1 MKYKERRKSN
11 MSSKNEILASIKEN
25 TLQKFDYPTW
35 KVNAV
40 QYPDLVK
47 QFIAISAAVGGEAVE
62 LPEGT
67 DVNDYI
73 LKRYPNM
80 NAIASNMP
88 EISCATLNPDEVEVA
103 QDLNG
108 TDLAVVK
115 GEIGV
120 AENGCVWIPQTVK
133 HKIIYFIAERL
144 VIILEKK
151 NLVNNM
157 AEAYAKNK
165 VRATATLTT
174 TNSSLKILPTKD
186 TFCFNFDCF
195 CLRFAMACYLF
206 EALNSVSFS
215 SRVKES

>member
-1 MKYKERRKSN
+1 
-11 MSSKNEILASIKEN
+11 MSSRDEIIASVKKN
-25 TLQKFDYPTW
+25 TLQRFDYPTW

-47 QFIAISAAVGGEAVE
+47 QFISISAAVGGEAVE
-62 LPEGT
+62 LPEGM
-67 DVNDYI
+67 DVNEYI

-88 EISCATLNPDEVEVA
+88 EITCATMNPDDVEVA
-103 QDLNG
+103 QELNG

-157 AEAYAKNK
+157 AEAYAKIEKMPKYNF
-165 VRATATLTT
+165 ATFISGPSKTADIEQTLV
-174 TNSSLKILPTKD
+174 KGAHG
-186 TFCFNFDCF
+186 
-195 CLRFAMACYLF
+195 AM
-206 EALNSVSFS
+206 EALVILI
-215 SRVKES
+215 

>member
-1 MKYKERRKSN
+1 
-11 MSSKNEILASIKEN
+11 MSSKESILAAIKQN

-47 QFIAISAAVGGEAVE
+47 QFISISAAVGGEAVE
-62 LPEGT
+62 LPEGM
-67 DVNDYI
+67 DINEYI

-80 NAIASNMP
+80 NAIASNIP
-88 EISCATLNPDEVEVA
+88 EITCATMNPDDVEVA
-103 QDLNG
+103 QELNC

-144 VIILEKK
+144 VILLEKK

-157 AEAYAKNK
+157 AEAYAKIEQMPKYNF
-165 VRATATLTT
+165 ATFISGPSKTADIEQTLV
-174 TNSSLKILPTKD
+174 KGAHG
-186 TFCFNFDCF
+186 
-195 CLRFAMACYLF
+195 AM
-206 EALNSVSFS
+206 EALVILI
-215 SRVKES
+215 

>member
-1 MKYKERRKSN
+1 
-11 MSSKNEILASIKEN
+11 MSSRDEILTSIKKN
-25 TLQKFDYPTW
+25 TLHKYDYPTW
-35 KVNAV
+35 KINAV

-47 QFIAISAAVGGEAVE
+47 QFISISAAVGGEAVE
-62 LPEGT
+62 LPEGE
-67 DVNDYI
+67 DVNEYI

-80 NAIASNMP
+80 NAIASNMS
-88 EISCATLNPDEVEVA
+88 EITCATMNPDDVEVA

-157 AEAYAKNK
+157 AEAYEKIQQLPKYNF
-165 VRATATLTT
+165 ATFISGPSKTADIEQTLVKGAHGAMET
-174 TNSSLKILPTKD
+174 LVIL
-186 TFCFNFDCF
+186 
-195 CLRFAMACYLF
+195 
-206 EALNSVSFS
+206 V
-215 SRVKES
+215 

>member
-1 MKYKERRKSN
+1 
-11 MSSKNEILASIKEN
+11 MSSRDAILAAIKKN
-25 TLQKFDYPTW
+25 TLQKFDYPKW
-35 KVNAV
+35 KVNAI

-47 QFIAISAAVGGEAVE
+47 QFISITAAVGGEAVE
-62 LPEGT
+62 LPEGM
-67 DVNDYI
+67 DVNEYI

-88 EISCATLNPDEVEVA
+88 EITCATLNPDDVEVA
-103 QDLNG
+103 QNLNG

-144 VIILEKK
+144 VILLDKK

-157 AEAYAKNK
+157 AEAYAKIEQMPKYNF
-165 VRATATLTT
+165 ATFISGPSKTADIEQTLVKGAHGAMET
-174 TNSSLKILPTKD
+174 LVILI
-186 TFCFNFDCF
+186 
-195 CLRFAMACYLF
+195 
-206 EALNSVSFS
+206 
-215 SRVKES
+215 

>member
-1 MKYKERRKSN
+1 
-11 MSSKNEILASIKEN
+11 MSSRDEILASIRKN

-40 QYPDLVK
+40 KYPDLVK
-47 QFIAISAAVGGEAVE
+47 QFISISAAVGGEAVE
-62 LPEGT
+62 LPEGM
-67 DVNDYI
+67 DVNEYI

-88 EISCATLNPDEVEVA
+88 EITCATMNPDDVEVA

-144 VIILEKK
+144 VILLEKK

-157 AEAYAKNK
+157 AEAYAKIEKMPKYNF
-165 VRATATLTT
+165 ATFISGPSKTADIEQTLV
-174 TNSSLKILPTKD
+174 KGAHG
-186 TFCFNFDCF
+186 
-195 CLRFAMACYLF
+195 AM
-206 EALNSVSFS
+206 EALVILI
-215 SRVKES
+215 

>member
-1 MKYKERRKSN
+1 
-11 MSSKNEILASIKEN
+11 MSSKDEILAAIKKN

-35 KVNAV
+35 KVNAI

-47 QFIAISAAVGGEAVE
+47 QFISISAAVGGEAVE
-62 LPEGT
+62 LPEGK
-67 DVNDYI
+67 DLNEFI
-73 LKRYPNM
+73 LERYPNM

-88 EISCATLNPDEVEVA
+88 EITCGTMNPDDIEVA
-103 QDLNG
+103 QDLNC

-157 AEAYAKNK
+157 AEAYAKIQQMPKYNF
-165 VRATATLTT
+165 ATFISGPSKTADIEQTLV
-174 TNSSLKILPTKD
+174 KGAHG
-186 TFCFNFDCF
+186 
-195 CLRFAMACYLF
+195 AM
-206 EALNSVSFS
+206 EALVILI
-215 SRVKES
+215 

>member
-1 MKYKERRKSN
+1 
-11 MSSKNEILASIKEN
+11 MSSKDEILAAIKKN
-25 TLQKFDYPTW
+25 TLQKFDYPAW
-35 KVNAV
+35 KVNAI
-40 QYPDLVK
+40 QYPDLVS
-47 QFIAISAAVGGEAVE
+47 QFISISAAVGGEAVE
-62 LPEGT
+62 LPEGK
-67 DVNDYI
+67 DLNEFI
-73 LKRYPNM
+73 LERYPNM

-88 EISCATLNPDEVEVA
+88 EITCSTLNPDDVEVA

-157 AEAYAKNK
+157 AEAYAKIQQMPKYNF
-165 VRATATLTT
+165 ATFISGPSKTADIEQTLV
-174 TNSSLKILPTKD
+174 KGAHG
-186 TFCFNFDCF
+186 
-195 CLRFAMACYLF
+195 AM
-206 EALNSVSFS
+206 EALVIL
-215 SRVKES
+215 V